1 MYRALKLFRA
11 TLVLGFVVNM
21 IFAVPALFTPRLIE
35 SMFDVGTTNA
45 PWWLQNVGL
54 LLVIISS
61 MYIPAAIDPFRY
73 IFIAFLAIAGR
84 FSAGILFLLGV
95 LGMNFP
101 PGFETLAG
109 TDLILSSVQALL
121 LYYTLQDGDPRLAAA
136 ADGQS

>member
-35 SMFDVGTTNA
+35 SMFDVGTTNS

-84 FSAGILFLLGV
+84 FSAGLLFLLGV

-101 PGFETLAG
+101 PGFDTLAG

-121 LYYTLQDGDPRLAAA
+121 LYYTLQDGDPRLAADRQA
-136 ADGQS
+136 

>member
-84 FSAGILFLLGV
+84 FSAGLLFLLGV

-101 PGFETLAG
+101 PGFDTLAG

-121 LYYTLQDGDPRLAAA
+121 LYYTLQDGDPRLAA
-136 ADGQS
+136 DGQA

>member
-84 FSAGILFLLGV
+84 FSAGLLFLLGV

-121 LYYTLQDGDPRLAAA
+121 LYYTLQDGDPRLAA
-136 ADGQS
+136 DGQA

>member
-84 FSAGILFLLGV
+84 FSAGLLFLLGV

-101 PGFETLAG
+101 PGFDTLAG

-121 LYYTLQDGDPRLAAA
+121 LYYTLQDGDPRLAADRQA
-136 ADGQS
+136 

>member
-35 SMFDVGTTNA
+35 SMFEVGTTNA

-84 FSAGILFLLGV
+84 FSAGLLFLLGV

-121 LYYTLQDGDPRLAAA
+121 LYYTLQDGDPRLAA
-136 ADGQS
+136 DGQA